1 MQKNR
6 ITHFPAIVLPAALV
20 VSILVGW
27 LLLTPGGFLGK
38 LDAIGYSVCH
48 RIAERSFFMFDR
60 QFPLCSRCTGMYL
73 GAAVGLGFLLTGK
86 RHSGFAD
93 KKTLFILLGFLVIF
107 AFDSINSFLQLLPNA
122 PYLYT
127 SHNWL
132 RLLTGSGMGVAIP
145 VMLVP
150 IVNGTLWKDST
161 PEPIIS
167 TWKPLLIIVG
177 VISILDATVLTG
189 NPYIL
194 MLFAALTPLTVV
206 AILMLVYCVLWL
218 MLLKKDARLMT
229 LQQSIPWLCIGFTT
243 AMLQIGL
250 MDALRFAITG
260 TWAGFIL

>member
-6 ITHFPAIVLPAALV
+6 ATRFPAIVLPAALML
-20 VSILVGW
+20 SILVGW
-27 LLLTPGGFLGK
+27 LLLTPGGFFGK

-60 QFPLCSRCTGMYL
+60 QLPLCSRCTGMYL
-73 GAAVGLGFLLTGK
+73 GAAVGLMFLLKRK

-93 KKTLFILLGFLVIF
+93 KKTLFILLGFLVMF
-107 AFDSINSFLQLLPNA
+107 AFDSINSFLQLLPNT
-122 PYLYT
+122 PHLYT

-150 IVNGTLWKDST
+150 IVNGTLWKDSS

-167 TWKPLLIIVG
+167 SWKQLVIIVG
-177 VISILDATVLTG
+177 VISVLDATFLFG

-194 MLFAALTPLTVV
+194 MLFAVLTPLTVV
-206 AILMLVYCVLWL
+206 AILMLVYCVLWM
-218 MLLKKDARLMT
+218 MLLKKDARLLT
-229 LQQSIPWLCIGFTT
+229 LRQSIPWLCIGFTT
-243 AMLQIGL
+243 ALLQIGL
-250 MDALRFAITG
+250 MDAIRFAITG

>member
-1 MQKNR
+1 MQKKPIVQYR
-6 ITHFPAIVLPAALV
+6 AILLPAVLV
-20 VSILVGW
+20 LSILVGW
-27 LLLTPGGFLGK
+27 LLLTPSGFLGK

-60 QFPLCSRCTGMYL
+60 QLPLCSRCTGMYL
-73 GAAVGLGFLLTGK
+73 GAAVGLVFLLTGK
-86 RHSGFAD
+86 RRSGFAN

-107 AFDSINSFLQLLPNA
+107 AFDSINSFLQLIPNA

-132 RLLTGSGMGVAIP
+132 RLLTGSGMGAAIP
-145 VMLVP
+145 VMLMP

-167 TWKPLLIIVG
+167 TWKQLAIIIG
-177 VISILDATVLTG
+177 VIALLDATVLSG

-194 MLFAALTPLTVV
+194 MMFAVLSPLTVV
-206 AILMLVYCVLWL
+206 AILMLVYCVLWM
-218 MLLKKDARLMT
+218 MLLKKDAMLLT
-229 LQQSIPWLCIGFTT
+229 LPQSLPWLCIGFTT
-243 AMLQIGL
+243 ALLQIGL

>member
-1 MQKNR
+1 MQKKR
-6 ITHFPAIVLPAALV
+6 ATRFPAIVLPAALML
-20 VSILVGW
+20 SILVGW
-27 LLLTPGGFLGK
+27 LLLTPGGFFGK

-60 QFPLCSRCTGMYL
+60 QLPLCSRCTGMYL
-73 GAAVGLGFLLTGK
+73 GAAVGLMFLLMGK

-93 KKTLFILLGFLVIF
+93 KKTLFILLGFIVMF

-122 PYLYT
+122 PHLYT

-150 IVNGTLWKDST
+150 IVNGTLWKDSS

-167 TWKPLLIIVG
+167 SWKQLVIIVG
-177 VISILDATVLTG
+177 VTSVLDATFLFG

-194 MLFAALTPLTVV
+194 MLFAVLTPLTVV
-206 AILMLVYCVLWL
+206 AILMLVYCVLWM

-243 AMLQIGL
+243 ALLQIGL
-250 MDALRFAITG
+250 MDAIRFAITG